1 MSQLTPKSNQS
12 LLKKEKKKDL
22 DLGLTL
28 FSPFYMLS
36 SKLIFLGRLECTGC
50 QKAPTTFPEKKCLL
64 ETILK
69 TKRLNY
75 ALVAASVV
83 FCMSILTLVILLLC
97 CLLRVYDWCQEN
109 TNAIKQEAIEL
120 QLSGASNV
128 NHLPNS
134 FDRRPTIEI

>member
-1 MSQLTPKSNQS
+1 MYCS
-12 LLKKEKKKDL
+12 
-22 DLGLTL
+22 
-28 FSPFYMLS
+28 
-36 SKLIFLGRLECTGC
+36 
-50 QKAPTTFPEKKCLL
+50 
-64 ETILK
+64 
-69 TKRLNY
+69 
-75 ALVAASVV
+75 LVAASVV
-83 FCMSILTLVILLLC
+83 FCMSILTLVILMLC